1 MRFLRPEAA
10 SWLLMVPLALCVW
23 YLHVFAKRRFR
34 RELTEHD
41 HLPPLSR
48 MSGWL
53 RDITALTAAVLA
65 IGLLVAAMCRPQL
78 LLQLRIPEYEKE
90 DLILVLDRSIS
101 MRAQD
106 VKPTR
111 FARAVLEIKN
121 FLATKPDTLDR
132 VALVG
137 FAGTSLVLTPLTR
150 DMNNLFFYL
159 DWIEQDTEP
168 RFGTDIGNALANAR
182 EVIRKDTRDT
192 RKVLL
197 VVSDGDD
204 QGEELARQLSELR
217 AENIPVYTIGIGTD
231 DDAEI
236 PLVMED
242 GTITFIKGEDGR
254 NLTTRFSETTL
265 RNIATLTD
273 GRYFRSIT
281 GSEVAPALRQAVQ
294 RERRVIAWK
303 SSTEYRDIYREC
315 LAAAALA
322 AFVLL
327 LAL

>member
-34 RELTEHD
+34 RELSEHD
-41 HLPPLSR
+41 HLAPLSR

-53 RDITALTAAVLA
+53 RDITAMTAAVLA
-65 IGLLVAAMCRPQL
+65 IGLTVAAMCRPQL
-78 LLQLRIPEYEKE
+78 LLELRIPEYEKE
-90 DLILVLDRSIS
+90 DLILVLDRSVS
-101 MRAQD
+101 MRAED
-106 VKPTR
+106 IKPSR
-111 FARAVLEIKN
+111 FARAVQEIKA

-159 DWIEQDTEP
+159 DWIEQDMEP

-182 EVIRKDTRDT
+182 EVIRKDKRPT

-204 QGEELARQLSELR
+204 QGDELAQQLSELR
-217 AENIPVYTIGIGTD
+217 QENVHVYTIGIGSED
-231 DDAEI
+231 EAQI
-236 PLVMED
+236 PLVAPD
-242 GTITFIKGEDGR
+242 GTIVFLKGDDGR
-254 NLTTRFSETTL
+254 NVTTRFSETTL
-265 RNIATLTD
+265 RNIASLTD
-273 GRYFRSIT
+273 GRYIRSIT
-281 GSEVAPALRQAVQ
+281 GTEVAPALRQAVQ
-294 RERRVIAWK
+294 RERKVIAWK
-303 SSTEYRDIYREC
+303 SSVEYRDIYREC